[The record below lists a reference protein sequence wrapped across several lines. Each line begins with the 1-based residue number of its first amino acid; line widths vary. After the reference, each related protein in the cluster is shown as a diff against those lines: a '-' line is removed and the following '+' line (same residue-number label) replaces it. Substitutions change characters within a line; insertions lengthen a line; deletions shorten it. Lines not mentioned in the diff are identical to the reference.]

1 MAVAAT
7 ADVGNPPM
15 IDRLRTDERAQAMDL
30 PTVAI
35 VLVVAGVVGFI
46 GILVMSEVIST
57 ANLSDGGPNSSAD
70 PLYGSQ
76 ESLISAVDSA
86 WGLYGV
92 AFIVVILAV
101 IVTYL
106 YGIRGSGGGGRR

>member
-1 MAVAAT
+1 ML
-7 ADVGNPPM
+7 DK
-15 IDRLRTDERAQAMDL
+15 LRGDTRGQAMDL

-57 ANLSDGGPNSSAD
+57 ANLSSGD
-70 PLYGSQ
+70 PLYSSQ
-76 ESLISAVDSA
+76 EGLVSAVDSA

-106 YGIRGSGGGGRR
+106 YGIRGSGGNGGRR

>member
-1 MAVAAT
+1 MI
-7 ADVGNPPM
+7 PM
-15 IDRLRTDERAQAMDL
+15 FDRLRTDERAQGMDL

-57 ANLSDGGPNSSAD
+57 ADLNSSAENGANASAD
-70 PLYGSQ
+70 PLYSAQ
-76 ESLISAVDSA
+76 EGLISAVDSA